1 MAGAAFQ
8 CVTSTALREHREIS
22 GTLPVDQGFGQF
34 HEPKKRGRISSRKRS
49 ARKAQR
55 HERPSDR
62 PAEFRQKNKNTHTQ
76 PSQSEIAGDPGRR
89 SVKAQPSK
97 RASNREREREARVFL
112 PTQEDRVGLG
122 WEAQRNAVRSPPSCS
137 PAVWES
143 PAPAP
148 PRRTTLDRRKAHL
161 SRFHA
166 GLCNASSRPTRP
178 SPHFRTP
185 LSHSCNSTFSFFPSS
200 SLLCLSSTSLSPHTR
215 SLASCLH
222 LSCSLFLFRTVFLS
236 ASLSLTCS
244 HPSTITRPE
253 LFKRSQHAYCS
264 RTRQFKA
271 R

>member
-1 MAGAAFQ
+1 MR
-8 CVTSTALREHREIS
+8 SALR
-22 GTLPVDQGFGQF
+22 P
-34 HEPKKRGRISSRKRS
+34 
-49 ARKAQR
+49 
-55 HERPSDR
+55 
-62 PAEFRQKNKNTHTQ
+62 
-76 PSQSEIAGDPGRR
+76 
-89 SVKAQPSK
+89 
-97 RASNREREREARVFL
+97 
-112 PTQEDRVGLG
+112 
-122 WEAQRNAVRSPPSCS
+122 
-137 PAVWES
+137 
-143 PAPAP
+143 PAPPLCGSHPHPHP

-200 SLLCLSSTSLSPHTR
+200 SLLCLSSTSLFPHTR
-215 SLASCLH
+215 SLASCLQ
-222 LSCSLFLFRTVFLS
+222 LSCSLSLFRTVLLS

-253 LFKRSQHAYCS
+253 LFKESQHAYCS